1 MAQTQTLAGKIAIV
15 TGAAQG
21 LGEAQARWL
30 AERGASVVV
39 TDLNESAGQAVA
51 KSLESTFGDAI
62 FVRHDVTSEDD
73 WQNVVRSAVQ
83 RFGKVDVLV
92 NNAGIVDIALISEM
106 SLDRFSH
113 ALDVNVTSVFL
124 GCKVVLP
131 AMRIAGSGSIVNI
144 SSVQGM
150 ITSVPGFGSYSASKG
165 AVRLLT
171 KAVAGEYVQY
181 KIRANSV
188 HPGGIATPLTQSYLD
203 DPDTRW
209 MIVGRTPMGRA
220 GRPEEVAAVV
230 GFLASD
236 ESSYM
241 TGSEVVVD
249 GGWLAC

>member
-1 MAQTQTLAGKIAIV
+1 MQTLTGKIAII

-51 KSLESTFGDAI
+51 KSLGGAVGEAI

-73 WQNVVRSAVQ
+73 WQNVVHSAEQ

-92 NNAGIVDIALISEM
+92 NNAGIVDIALVSEM
-106 SLDRFSH
+106 SLDRFRH
-113 ALDVNVTSVFL
+113 VLDVNVTSVFL
-124 GCKVVLP
+124 GCKAILP
-131 AMRIAGSGSIVNI
+131 AMRIAGGGSIVNI

-181 KIRANSV
+181 NIRVNSV

-220 GRPEEVAAVV
+220 GRPEEVAAAV

-241 TGSEVVVD
+241 TGSELVVD